1 MKVADDL
8 LARQQRVVAHVVNR
22 DGRAN
27 RFPSAIKSKFTSRSP
42 RLCFDTFCGFAEKRL
57 LGRVDHPGSL
67 TVELNFQVL
76 LWRIGDRSANT
87 LRRVIP
93 SGDSYCVPSRIRDR
107 FNLARFVELIEVA
120 VRTASPHPST
130 ASDTAGRSLHKVN
143 RISRPPDTN
152 DCPLVTELVKV
163 TSPQNLCRSIWF
175 RLQRVTGRFAN
186 VCKLVPR
193 FDDVDSRGHHAIE
206 HHAADLVFRD
216 RFDGDPNATCVF
228 ILGRAHALDRC
239 VANKAGQFHWP
250 DGRIGQRR
258 LKADDSAN
266 RNRGCR

>member
-1 MKVADDL
+1 MEMADDL
-8 LARQQRVVAHVVNR
+8 LARQQGVVAHVVNR
-22 DGRAN
+22 DGGTN
-27 RFPSAIKSKFTSRSP
+27 RFPSAIKPKLPSRSP
-42 RLCFDTFCGFAEKRL
+42 RLCFDAFRRLAQKRL

-239 VANKAGQFHWP
+239 VANEAGQFHRA

-266 RNRGCR
+266 RDRGC